1 MAIDLR
7 TFTYIDVLQPQLASF
22 IATVSQGYLPIEG
35 QASLIVEVQP
45 GMDVNLA
52 LDVALKRTQVTP
64 GMLIVERLNGFM
76 ELHSFDQGEVRAAGK
91 AILDFLGAEEGQR
104 MKPKVM
110 TTQVITGVDAHHTM
124 LINRMRHG
132 QFLLKDE
139 SLYILE
145 VHPAGYAMLA
155 ANEAEKAAPV
165 NVLEVVA
172 FGAFGRVFLG
182 GRESDIAEAARAVE
196 AALGAVQGRP
206 NTGR

>member
-22 IATVSQGYLPIEG
+22 ISTVAQGYLPIEG

-52 LDVALKRTQVTP
+52 LDVALKRTQVRP
-64 GMLIVERLNGFM
+64 GMLIVERLFGFM

-91 AILDFLGAEEGQR
+91 AILDFLGTSENQLV
-104 MKPKVM
+104 KPKVM
-110 TTQVITGVDAHHTM
+110 TTQIITGVDAHHTM

-132 QFLLKDE
+132 NFLLKDE

-145 VHPAGYAMLA
+145 VHPAGYAMIA
-155 ANEAEKAAPV
+155 ANEAEKAAKV
-165 NVLEVVA
+165 NVLEVLA

-182 GRESDIAEAARAVE
+182 GSEAEIAEAAAAVE
-196 AALGAVQGRP
+196 SALAAIDGRP
-206 NTGR
+206 NK

>member
-22 IATVSQGYLPIEG
+22 IATVAQGYLPIEG

-52 LDVALKRTQVTP
+52 LDVALKRTQVRP
-64 GMLIVERLNGFM
+64 GMLIVERLFGFM

-91 AILDFLGAEEGQR
+91 SILEFLKVEESQR
-104 MKPKVM
+104 LRPKIM
-110 TTQVITGVDAHHTM
+110 TTQIITGVDAHHTM
-124 LINRMRHG
+124 LVNRTRHG

-145 VHPAGYAMLA
+145 VHPAGYAMIA

-165 NVLEVVA
+165 NNLEVLA

-182 GRESDIAEAARAVE
+182 GTEADIHEAARAVE
-196 AALGAVQGRP
+196 SALKAIEGRA
-206 NTGR
+206 NK